1 MRGGSGVG
9 LIVAG
14 AILYWVVDL
23 PLPFVD
29 EHALGGILMVA
40 GLVALVA
47 RLLADAHRPQ
57 PNAAPGIGMVLVG
70 AILTWAVRV
79 DLPVVDAKALG
90 VVLLIAG
97 AVTIGVT
104 VFMSVQQSRTRNVVE
119 YRYK

>member
-23 PLPFVD
+23 PLPFVN

-47 RLLADAHRPQ
+47 GMLADAHRPQ
-57 PNAAPGIGMVLVG
+57 PNAASGIGMLLVG

-79 DLPVVDAKALG
+79 DLPFVDAKALG
-90 VVLLIAG
+90 VVLMIAG
-97 AVTIGVT
+97 AVTIGAT
-104 VFMSVQQSRTRNVVE
+104 VFMSFQQSRTRNVVE